1 MCTFVKKEKELE
13 KNRGRDYNKKP
24 NILEK
29 CTWIYIEIKE
39 KQGQTGE
46 ITETGDKNMN
56 ITMNNSYI
64 LLDIQRLR
72 ENTGAI
78 LEELPSGTALIPVLK
93 DDAYGLGV
101 GAVLPVL
108 QEFPAIQCIAVS
120 HVAEGVELRKLG
132 WQGEVLVMGGTM
144 TFLFPLTVE
153 HDLTVAA
160 GRLDMIPKLA
170 QIGREQGRRVRVQV
184 KIETGLHRIGVLPG
198 EELEELAAELNNA
211 RDVVQVTGAFTHFSK
226 LSDPELTQRQYEAFM
241 AGTTRLEELGIP
253 VPMRHAAG
261 SAAWEQYPQYALDGV
276 RLGRRLYMDHPTEPT
291 GRIQEVASW
300 RTYITNI
307 RSLKAGDELGY
318 GGACVLERDAVAA
331 TIGVGYGDG
340 LNMDLADCRAPVL
353 VGGKRARL
361 LACCMD
367 QAMIDVTGI
376 DCRVDDEVTMF
387 GWDSGGNYLSSQ
399 EVALLIGENEG
410 CGLISDLSPRVI
422 RVQSESV

>member
-1 MCTFVKKEKELE
+1 
-13 KNRGRDYNKKP
+13 
-24 NILEK
+24 
-29 CTWIYIEIKE
+29 
-39 KQGQTGE
+39 
-46 ITETGDKNMN
+46 MN

-78 LEELPSGTALIPVLK
+78 LEELPSGTKLIPVLK

-108 QEFPAIQCIAVS
+108 QEFPDIRCIAVS
-120 HVAEGVELRKLG
+120 HVSEGVDLRNLG
-132 WQGEVLVMGGTM
+132 WQKEVLVMGGTM
-144 TFLFPLTVE
+144 KFLFPLAIE
-153 HDLTVAA
+153 HELTLAA
-160 GRLDMIPKLA
+160 GRLNMIPELTR
-170 QIGREQGRRVRVQV
+170 ICREQGKKVKVQV
-184 KIETGLHRIGVLPG
+184 KIETGLHRIGILPG
-198 EELEELAAELNNA
+198 EELKTLAAELQKAQNI
-211 RDVVQVTGAFTHFSK
+211 VQVTGAFTHFSK
-226 LSDPELTQRQYEAFM
+226 LSDPELTEKQYKLFM
-241 AGTTRLEELGIP
+241 DGVKQLEESGIS
-253 VPMRHAAG
+253 VPMCHAAG
-261 SAAWEQYPQYALDGV
+261 SAAWEQYPQYALDAV

-318 GGACVLERDAVAA
+318 GGACILEQDAVAA

-340 LNMDLADCRAPVL
+340 LNMALADCHAPVL

-387 GWDSGGNYLSSQ
+387 GWDSAGNYLSSQ
-399 EVALLIGENEG
+399 EVALLIGDNEG
-410 CGLISDLSPRVI
+410 CGLISDLSPRVT